1 MYDDELTDLQS
12 ILFTP
17 LSSAPFIGT
26 AETMERRVEHE
37 QLAGHAW
44 RLAYERERK
53 EAMQQHERD
62 QLAIADLDVEM
73 KELRADIFLNKLEL
87 QRAQDR
93 IASLKYVS
101 GVMILIVN
109 NGNKVDIK
117 SLWW

>member
-1 MYDDELTDLQS
+1 
-12 ILFTP
+12 
-17 LSSAPFIGT
+17 
-26 AETMERRVEHE
+26 MERRVEHE

-53 EAMQQHERD
+53 EAMQQHEKD

-93 IASLKYVS
+93 IASLKYVP

-109 NGNKVDIK
+109 DDNKVDIK
-117 SLWW
+117 SERWY

>member
-1 MYDDELTDLQS
+1 MHDEELTDSQC

-17 LSSAPFIGT
+17 LSSASSTGT

-73 KELRADIFLNKLEL
+73 KELRTDIFLNKLEL
-87 QRAQDR
+87 QRARDR

-101 GVMILIVN
+101 DVMILIVN
-109 NGNKVDIK
+109 DGDKVDIK
-117 SLWW
+117 SE